1 MRALVP
7 FTENRL
13 SVPAIPPCDFD
24 AAFSRAVASPDVA
37 PGFYSGTATRPR
49 FRFFPRRHFARLT
62 NDLAEL
68 RCPPIHILL
77 YLWRC
82 YVAACVCVA
91 TILLVICLG
100 IFITDMTGSVP
111 VSPTSSQACPATNS
125 PSHTPNTLTVSSKF

>member
-7 FTENRL
+7 FTENRP

-37 PGFYSGTATRPR
+37 PGFNSGPGDRRR
-49 FRFFPRRHFARLT
+49 FRFFPRLRFALLT
-62 NDLAEL
+62 NFLAEL
-68 RCPPIHILL
+68 RHPPTLILR

-91 TILLVICLG
+91 TILLAICLG
-100 IFITDMTGSVP
+100 LFIADMTSSESVP
-111 VSPTSSQACPATNS
+111 PSSSQACPAANS
-125 PSHTPNTLTVSSKF
+125 PFHTPHALTVSSKL